1 VVSALLQSTG
11 AASCLDGASRRQ
23 TCSHAGH
30 GQVSPKSWR
39 ERIAPRPRDVSGH
52 ATNETCTPVALLVLI
67 GVLVV
72 EVPVDAYLDPG
83 SGSML
88 LQVVLGGF
96 AAIGVMAKLYWHR
109 LTSILRR
116 EERDRDRR

>member
-1 VVSALLQSTG
+1 MFAALIFFLAFT
-11 AASCLDGASRRQ
+11 ATL
-23 TCSHAGH
+23 
-30 GQVSPKSWR
+30 
-39 ERIAPRPRDVSGH
+39 AP
-52 ATNETCTPVALLVLI
+52 TPAY
-67 GVLVV
+67 
-72 EVPVDAYLDPG
+72 AYLDPG

-116 EERDRDRR
+116 KERDRDRR